1 VFEFDNIESKPVPSL
16 LRGFTAP
23 VKLEYDYSDQELL
36 FLMANDPDGFACWDA
51 AQSLT
56 LKILMQMVADHNSGS
71 AMNLPDEFINAFRSA
86 LLNDARDKALTSEIL
101 TLPTASYIGE
111 QMEIIDV
118 DGIHAARQSMKQQLA
133 EALYEDLLMV
143 YNNHRE
149 QGDYS
154 ISHGAIARRS
164 LKNRVLSYLA
174 SIENDEVG
182 RLCVDQ
188 YHAANNMTDV
198 MAAFTLI
205 ADSDFSQRLSI
216 IADFEANW
224 RHDVLVMDKWFSAQA
239 ISTRSDTLERV
250 VELKQH
256 PLFSISNPNKVRSL
270 IGAFCSANMM
280 GFHQANGDGY
290 RLLADTV
297 LQLDKLNPQIA
308 SRMSRLMSKWHRF
321 DSQRQALMKAELERI
336 VSADDVSRDVY
347 EIVSKTLK

>member
-1 VFEFDNIESKPVPSL
+1 
-16 LRGFTAP
+16 
-23 VKLEYDYSDQELL
+23 
-36 FLMANDPDGFACWDA
+36 
-51 AQSLT
+51 
-56 LKILMQMVADHNSGS
+56 
-71 AMNLPDEFINAFRSA
+71 
-86 LLNDARDKALTSEIL
+86 
-101 TLPTASYIGE
+101 
-111 QMEIIDV
+111 
-118 DGIHAARQSMKQQLA
+118 
-133 EALYEDLLMV
+133 MV

-154 ISHGAIARRS
+154 ISHEAIARRS

-198 MAAFTLI
+198 MAAFTII

-216 IADFEANW
+216 IEDFEANW

-239 ISTRSDTLERV
+239 ISTRPDTLERV
-250 VELKQH
+250 VQLKQH

-270 IGAFCSANMM
+270 IGAFCSANMV

-321 DSQRQALMKAELERI
+321 DSERQALMKAELERI
-336 VSADDVSRDVY
+336 VSAEDVSRDVY
-347 EIVSKTLK
+347 EIISKTLK